1 MLRCLQRA
9 CGWCEQAASNMEWAF
24 EHPAEPQ
31 AVGLDVCLALSR
43 RHVQAH
49 MGEVIARNVQ

>member
-1 MLRCLQRA
+1 
-9 CGWCEQAASNMEWAF
+9 MEWAF

-31 AVGLDVCLALSR
+31 VVGLDVCLALSR

-49 MGEVIARNVQ
+49 MGKVIARNVQ